1 MIKLRWTWLLLL
13 VGIGMTVG
21 LWLPD
26 RGDALPGRRVYAE
39 GKDIQVSLNGKEI
52 VFDVKPQYRNERTY
66 VPFRKLLEA
75 LGATVTWNQGTQT
88 ATAVKDGLT
97 LVIPLGSQ
105 EISMEGHALT
115 MDVPVILIEDRI
127 LVPLRYVAQALGARV
142 DWAAGVQA
150 DRIDITQT
158 YEEMIDRLVNG
169 KNAPGHMQVTYEQA
183 TILFEWLYKGQEK
196 GELPGFV
203 GMMPIPLPN
212 GGGYYP
218 IAGHGD
224 EYLRYWEKLSSEYGD
239 VYFKVSRQLFS
250 SKYRISEMTMYQRKE
265 DQIVSRFIELADQNV
280 IKNLEKGWFI
290 EGYYPDQF
298 YERR

>member
-75 LGATVTWNQGTQT
+75 LGATVTWNPDTQT

-158 YEEMIDRLVNG
+158 DEEMIDRLVNG
-169 KNAPGHMQVTYEQA
+169 KNAPGDMQVTYEQA

-203 GMMPIPLPN
+203 AAKAIDN
-212 GGGYYP
+212 YP
-218 IAGHGD
+218 ISGEGED
-224 EYLRYWEKLSSEYGD
+224 YVSYWERFYDEKGSPTTYSKLIREIYSM
-239 VYFKVSRQLFS
+239 Q
-250 SKYRISEMTMYQRKE
+250 YRIGENIMFTKKTNQP
-265 DQIVSRFIELADQNV
+265 VSSYISIADQT
-280 IKNLEKGWFI
+280 KNQILPARGKYVV
-290 EGYYPDQF
+290 GYYPD
-298 YERR
+298 